1 MADFQNQKERIKE
14 FINSIGMTNSS
25 FEKSLSLSN
34 GYINSM
40 RKGLG
45 YDKLEQI
52 SIVYPELNMGW
63 LLTGEGNMLNG
74 APINKTSKLAE
85 IIKELGL
92 SSAQLAEK
100 IGIKEYSVEKMLSG
114 ELPVGPNTLKKLES
128 EFNINPEWITRN
140 KGTMF
145 IESKTSPI
153 NADGD
158 TINIEMEKELKRL
171 RASIDA
177 LIEKNE
183 RLEAEL
189 AKYQEKE
196 SLSKNVVNRLLTH
209 HTVRDIID

>member
-1 MADFQNQKERIKE
+1 MLLFRIKTNNNNMKDSVKERLKLYLKESSIKGID
-14 FINSIGMTNSS
+14 FCNSIGVSS
-25 FEKSLSLSN
+25 GFIA
-34 GYINSM
+34 GM
-40 RKGLG
+40 RESIQP
-45 YDKLEQI
+45 DKLK
-52 SIVYPELNMGW
+52 SIAIKYPELNIGW
-63 LLTGEGNMLNG
+63 LMTGEGNMLNG

-196 SLSKNVVNRLLTH
+196 NLNKDLAS
-209 HTVRDIID
+209 

>member
-153 NADGD
+153 NADGH

-196 SLSKNVVNRLLTH
+196 SLSKELAG
-209 HTVRDIID
+209 

>member
-1 MADFQNQKERIKE
+1 MGNIKNRIIE
-14 FINSIGMTNSS
+14 FVNYIGVSKRQFLLTCGFSESYLNNMS
-25 FEKSLSLSN
+25 
-34 GYINSM
+34 
-40 RKGLG
+40 KGLSCEAIN
-45 YDKLEQI
+45 KI
-52 SIVYPELNMGW
+52 KTAYPELSMPW
-63 LLTGEGNMLNG
+63 LVLGEGNMLNSH
-74 APINKTSKLAE
+74 PMTKTSKLAE
-85 IIKELGL
+85 IINELGL
-92 SSAQLAEK
+92 TNSQLAAK
-100 IGIKEYSVEKMLSG
+100 IGLKEYSVEKMLSG

-196 SLSKNVVNRLLTH
+196 SPSKEFAG
-209 HTVRDIID
+209 

>member
-63 LLTGEGNMLNG
+63 LLTGEGNMLNA

-114 ELPVGPNTLKKLES
+114 ELPVGPNTLRKLES

-189 AKYQEKE
+189 ANYQEKE
-196 SLSKNVVNRLLTH
+196 SLSKELAG
-209 HTVRDIID
+209 

>member
-196 SLSKNVVNRLLTH
+196 SLSKELAG
-209 HTVRDIID
+209 

>member
-158 TINIEMEKELKRL
+158 TINIEMEK
-171 RASIDA
+171 
-177 LIEKNE
+177 N
-183 RLEAEL
+183 
-189 AKYQEKE
+189 
-196 SLSKNVVNRLLTH
+196 SK
-209 HTVRDIID
+209 D